1 MNQSIELSKG
11 IYKLS
16 FMRDTKHRNYFHT
29 PIKFFQ
35 WGEIKNV
42 AWRGWSLCNI
52 FTSLFTDMNVLRGIS
67 RAFPFVML
75 TF

>member
-1 MNQSIELSKG
+1 
-11 IYKLS
+11 
-16 FMRDTKHRNYFHT
+16 MRDTKHRNYFHT

-52 FTSLFTDMNVLRGIS
+52 SRTCNGFQTFKILMRYFSLFPFCHAHIS
-67 RAFPFVML
+67 SFETVE
-75 TF
+75 